1 MCLSLSMQELANVV
15 NENLLVAR
23 VYVYALYIGLEKSA
37 LGEALKKL
45 EHRFWSPKLFNEF
58 EFKIGEQQFTSYY
71 KSPKQHSDLYA
82 LIASKTCDS
91 LRVET
96 WRHPPGNPL
105 PSNCSLS
112 KIEVENVS
120 EIKLEFK
127 NSNLTGSF
135 SSMCDHSK
143 WAMSRKKAFNC
154 IGDINRAESQFN
166 RGGGTTCMIE
176 VFFTDRDRLT
186 SMFYNDQPPSRRV
199 GSNYAHAKG
208 LMIADAEQGFWLIH
222 SIPRFISTTEK
233 GYSYKTNGRR
243 YGQVA
248 MCLSLSVAE
257 LAKVVAKNLLVAR
270 PYVYSINIE
279 DGNSDLGKALKVL
292 KRHKYSKITQSY
304 LKITTLGGEQF
315 HSYYKSPNYRVDL
328 YADIV
333 AKSTQT
339 SLRVESWRHPLS
351 RSLKSEC
358 DSPRTEVENIEK
370 ISLSFGNT
378 DLTGTFESSQDHS
391 KWVVSRLERE
401 DMVCVGDIN
410 RAPSQFHRGGGTTCM
425 MNDNIWKKFNN
436 LVSEIERCP
445 DDQDPELK
453 TKKSTAL
460 DFFKE
465 KWDQLTNFVKKNYK
479 KMKN

>member
-1 MCLSLSMQELANVV
+1 MRLLNLITFLIFGFGSNLIWCETNSSPCCKDEDGNCVDWFILYKYPHLAHETESNLFYGYSYAFVTSKSQDSWTLSNKTMKDSDSILGKTLEVF
-15 NENLLVAR
+15 LLME
-23 VYVYALYIGLEKSA
+23 I
-37 LGEALKKL
+37 
-45 EHRFWSPKLFNEF
+45 
-58 EFKIGEQQFTSYY
+58 
-71 KSPKQHSDLYA
+71 
-82 LIASKTCDS
+82 DS
-91 LRVET
+91 LRCFT
-96 WRHPPGNPL
+96 MINPFA
-105 PSNCSLS
+105 
-112 KIEVENVS
+112 I
-120 EIKLEFK
+120 
-127 NSNLTGSF
+127 
-135 SSMCDHSK
+135 
-143 WAMSRKKAFNC
+143 
-154 IGDINRAESQFN
+154 
-166 RGGGTTCMIE
+166 
-176 VFFTDRDRLT
+176 
-186 SMFYNDQPPSRRV
+186 
-199 GSNYAHAKG
+199 
-208 LMIADAEQGFWLIH
+208 WLIH

-425 MNDNIWKKFNN
+425 MNDNIWKKFNS

-465 KWDQLTNFVKKNYK
+465 KWTN
-479 KMKN
+479 

>member
-1 MCLSLSMQELANVV
+1 MRLL
-15 NENLLVAR
+15 NL
-23 VYVYALYIGLEKSA
+23 IT
-37 LGEALKKL
+37 
-45 EHRFWSPKLFNEF
+45 F
-58 EFKIGEQQFTSYY
+58 
-71 KSPKQHSDLYA
+71 
-82 LIASKTCDS
+82 LIF
-91 LRVET
+91 
-96 WRHPPGNPL
+96 G
-105 PSNCSLS
+105 
-112 KIEVENVS
+112 
-120 EIKLEFK
+120 FG
-127 NSNLTGSF
+127 SNLIWCETN
-135 SSMCDHSK
+135 SSPCCKDEDGNCVDWFILYKYPHLAHETESNLFYGYSYAFVTSK
-143 WAMSRKKAFNC
+143 
-154 IGDINRAESQFN
+154 SQDSWTLSN
-166 RGGGTTCMIE
+166 KTMKDSDSILGKTLE
-176 VFFTDRDRLT
+176 VFFTDGDRLT

-401 DMVCVGDIN
+401 DLVCVGDIN

-425 MNDNIWKKFNN
+425 MNDNIWKKFNS